1 MNKGSSVIEAVCGMI
16 DRNDV
21 ESAKNILNKEYPF
34 NYLKKDNRK
43 YSIYQAL
50 KVFVR
55 DGFIDRYSGKK
66 LVFPGTLKLL
76 SKMMPNEF
84 PYHKNWKMDECH
96 IAYWE
101 LAPTIDHVV
110 PIARGGVDDESN
122 WLTTSFLRNSA
133 KANFTIEEL
142 DWIIVSGG
150 NITNWDGM
158 LSWFLVTIDNNQEF
172 LNDKYINKWY
182 RAAKRIS
189 NDVK

>member
-1 MNKGSSVIEAVCGMI
+1 
-16 DRNDV
+16 
-21 ESAKNILNKEYPF
+21 
-34 NYLKKDNRK
+34 
-43 YSIYQAL
+43 
-50 KVFVR
+50 
-55 DGFIDRYSGKK
+55 
-66 LVFPGTLKLL
+66 
-76 SKMMPNEF
+76 MMPNEF

-150 NITNWDGM
+150 NITTWDGM
-158 LSWFLVTIDNNQEF
+158 LSWFLMTIENNQEF
-172 LNDKYINKWY
+172 LNDKYISKWY

-189 NDVK
+189 NDAKITEDEPSLIIFKTL